1 VPKSKSAKSAKLLKT
16 KPPVPIS
23 VKRYE
28 PPDHEKP
35 SADPEK
41 PSADPEKPSA
51 EARKWRNRIVGHD
64 EVDANSLLANPKN
77 WRIHPKN
84 QVDALAGS

>member
-1 VPKSKSAKSAKLLKT
+1 MPKSKSAKSAKLLKT

-41 PSADPEKPSA
+41 PSA

-64 EVDANSLLANPKN
+64 EVDAKSLLANPKN